1 LRPKPPNNKKMDK
14 IIQFSTIIN
23 KVETAPDGCL
33 KIRLETQE
41 LPPEQKTIIFE
52 LVNRQVWAAV
62 KDSPIRV
69 DEIKIKE
76 TALIG
81 QAVSKK
87 KSMSQK
93 LREIMYIY
101 YNQKFGADGFDD
113 WYSLMMSNLID
124 QWKEKINNL

>member
-1 LRPKPPNNKKMDK
+1 MRPKPPNNKKMDK

>member
-1 LRPKPPNNKKMDK
+1 MRLNIPKQQKMDK

-52 LVNRQVWAAV
+52 FVNRQVWAAV

-76 TALIG
+76 TSLIN

-87 KSMSQK
+87 KSMSRK
-93 LREIMYIY
+93 LREIMFIY
-101 YNQKFGADGFDD
+101 YNQKFGADGFDE
-113 WYSLMMSNLID
+113 WYELQISNIID
-124 QWKEKINNL
+124 QWREKINNL